1 MGVDSVGHR
10 PLRALGRG
18 GKATPSSPKGHQNT
32 GTTSARAAYPRR
44 ADTFPVH
51 YHRKAS
57 PGPTSSLVSACAAA
71 RRVDRTAARREPKPP
86 RRLVR
91 LTLFIFPLRLVVY
104 CVFLPTLVI
113 NSTRP
118 FCRPSQRDPGAD
130 GGRYLVYIPYFRIG
144 CREQPYF
151 RNINCTPQ
159 HTGTKTVTRTGRNNT
174 HTRRARLI
182 TVQI

>member
-32 GTTSARAAYPRR
+32 GTKSARAAYPRR

-130 GGRYLVYIPYFRIG
+130 GGRYLSTYPIFGSVA
-144 CREQPYF
+144 E
-151 RNINCTPQ
+151 
-159 HTGTKTVTRTGRNNT
+159 NNP
-174 HTRRARLI
+174 I
-182 TVQI
+182 SEI